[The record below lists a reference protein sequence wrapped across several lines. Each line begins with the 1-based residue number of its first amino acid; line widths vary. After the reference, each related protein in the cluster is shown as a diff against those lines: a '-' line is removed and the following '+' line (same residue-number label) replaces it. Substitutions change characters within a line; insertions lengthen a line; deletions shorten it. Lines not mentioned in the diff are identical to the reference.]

1 MLSSRTTNVVH
12 YSLFS
17 ADLFHREQPFAQSFL
32 LLGIDGFRHRVEDE
46 PVATLCVPADPMDRL
61 LEGPAVGER
70 SADEELDALPGCLV
84 IDATHLDLVTD
95 DVDPVVLELP
105 EVLNLSVNA
114 EGAGFFC
121 TSLDSSCIVAVDQL
135 GPRVAMGI
143 EELGVSSLGGLDIS
157 LDE

>member
-1 MLSSRTTNVVH
+1 MSLS
-12 YSLFS
+12 S
-17 ADLFHREQPFAQSFL
+17 ADLLDWEQPFAQSVL
-32 LLGIDGFRHRVEDE
+32 LIGVDGVSHRVEDE
-46 PVATLCVPADPMDRL
+46 PVATLCVPANPVDRL

-84 IDATHLDLVTD
+84 INATHLDLVTD
-95 DVDPVVLELP
+95 NVDPVVLKLA